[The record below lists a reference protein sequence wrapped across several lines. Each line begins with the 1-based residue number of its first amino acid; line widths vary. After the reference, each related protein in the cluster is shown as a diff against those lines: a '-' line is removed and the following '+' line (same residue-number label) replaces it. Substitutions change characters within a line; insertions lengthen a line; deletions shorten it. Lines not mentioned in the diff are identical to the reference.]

1 MSIKMIRHR
10 IFIAW
15 RALISDHVILITM
28 EEKELEGMMTEESG
42 SSSIFINSVG
52 HVRYTQMRVLQGVY
66 DSYVEPNIE
75 KEAALFL
82 EEAEKIEN
90 Q

>member
-1 MSIKMIRHR
+1 MSIKMIGRR

-15 RALISDHVILITM
+15 RAFFSDHVILITM